1 MDNNSKCF
9 LDISALS
16 LSFKDQSGKVFK
28 VLDSL
33 ALKLVAG
40 DGLLIRGPSGS
51 GKSSLI
57 YLLSGLLRP
66 DKGNVKWDEKDIWK
80 LNEGERDIWR
90 RKTLGIV
97 FQDFHLLN
105 ELSPLDNV
113 LLPATF
119 SYCRTP
125 AQLRESAKNLLDKF
139 QVTTN
144 RKTVSELSRGEKQR
158 VAIARALLFDPPV
171 LIADEPTAS
180 LDKKTGEAVASLLI
194 DIENK
199 RRKNLIVVSHDLIF
213 QDQLTLQLTLNRDN
227 SFEIKM

>member
-1 MDNNSKCF
+1 M
-9 LDISALS
+9 
-16 LSFKDQSGKVFK
+16 
-28 VLDSL
+28 
-33 ALKLVAG
+33 
-40 DGLLIRGPSGS
+40 
-51 GKSSLI
+51 
-57 YLLSGLLRP
+57 
-66 DKGNVKWDEKDIWK
+66 
-80 LNEGERDIWR
+80 
-90 RKTLGIV
+90 
-97 FQDFHLLN
+97 
-105 ELSPLDNV
+105 

-125 AQLRESAKNLLDKF
+125 AQLRESAENLLDKF